1 MVQNPPLE
9 IFLRELH
16 AKLIENGIAPKRAVR
31 ICNTIRSGKK
41 QPTLLS
47 VEDYQEAWIVSDTS
61 SEILTTLED
70 GSKLAAWSIALA
82 QAVFDFED
90 AFKAEHGHL
99 PLNAAGPDWIDG
111 PQGNA

>member
-1 MVQNPPLE
+1 MW
-9 IFLRELH
+9 EL
-16 AKLIENGIAPKRAVR
+16 
-31 ICNTIRSGKK
+31 S
-41 QPTLLS
+41 
-47 VEDYQEAWIVSDTS
+47 
-61 SEILTTLED
+61 ED

-99 PLNAAGPDWIDG
+99 PLNAAGPDWIEG